1 MQSSEVISINI
12 WQILISL
19 INLLILFL
27 IFKKLLFA
35 PVKKV
40 LADRQKCIDDK
51 FDDAKKAQEI
61 ADEAKKSYEAKLSAA
76 DDEAQSIIKTA
87 KAKAQK
93 KSDKIVGSAKEK
105 ADDIIRQARTDAELE
120 KQKAQSDIR
129 REITEVSALLTEKL
143 LEREINTADHRNYID
158 SFIEKIGENNDAD
171 S

>member
-12 WQILISL
+12 WQIIISL
-19 INLLILFL
+19 LNLLILFL

-40 LADRQKCIDDK
+40 LADRQKLIDDK
-51 FDDAKKAQEI
+51 FDDAEKARQS
-61 ADEAKKSYEAKLSAA
+61 ADEAKKNYEAKLSAA

-105 ADDIIRQARTDAELE
+105 ADDIIRQAKTDAELE
-120 KQKAQSDIR
+120 KKKAQGDVR
-129 REITEVSALLTEKL
+129 HEITEVSALLAEKL

-158 SFIEKIGENNDAD
+158 SFIDKIGENNDA
-171 S
+171 SS